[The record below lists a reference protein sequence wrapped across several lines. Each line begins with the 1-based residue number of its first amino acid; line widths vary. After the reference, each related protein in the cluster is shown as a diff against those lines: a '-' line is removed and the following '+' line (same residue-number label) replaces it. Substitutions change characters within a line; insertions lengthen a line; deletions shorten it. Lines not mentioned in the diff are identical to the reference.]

1 VVALKIL
8 ISAGEASGDLYAA
21 SLAAELRRRHPDLEL
36 FGCAGPRM
44 RAAGVRAVVDA
55 ASLAVVGLI
64 EVVAHIPRIRREFR
78 KLLAAARAERPALAI
93 LTDSPDF
100 HLRLARR
107 LKRMGIPVVYLV
119 APQVW
124 AWRKGRLAA
133 MRRSI
138 DRLLCIFPFEEPFF
152 REHGVPVTYIGHP
165 LSRLVR
171 PSLSKEEFFRKHGL
185 AEDRPLVALL
195 PGSRPAE
202 AARHMPAL
210 KAAAAE
216 IARRLPVNLVLGLPE
231 KTGDRVYC
239 PGFFRERIPGASIQV
254 IEGET
259 WNVLAHATLA
269 LAASGTVTVEAA
281 LLGTPVV
288 TFYKVT
294 ALSWFAGKFLVDVP
308 FYSMVNL
315 IAGRAVIPEL
325 MQNEMTGERLAAEA
339 LRLLNSPDTR
349 EEMRRQ
355 LQAVG
360 HALAGPE
367 DPMERAAGIVDEILA
382 TNHRW
387 QPSKSKK

>member
-1 VVALKIL
+1 MALKIL

-21 SLAAELRRRHPDLEL
+21 SLAAELLRRHADIQL

-44 RAAGVRAVVDA
+44 RAGGVRAVVDA
-55 ASLAVVGLI
+55 ESLAVVGLI
-64 EVVAHIPRIRREFR
+64 EVVAHIPRVWREYR
-78 KLLAAARAERPALAI
+78 KLLKAARAERPALAI

-100 HLRLARR
+100 HLRLARK

-119 APQVW
+119 APQAW
-124 AWRKGRLAA
+124 AWRKGRLPS
-133 MRRSI
+133 MRRTI

-152 REHGVPVTYIGHP
+152 REHGIPVTYIGHP

-171 PSLSKEEFFRKHGL
+171 PTLDRKEFFRKHGL

-195 PGSRPAE
+195 PGSRQAE

-210 KAAAAE
+210 EAAAAE
-216 IARRLPVNLVLGLPE
+216 MARRLPLNLALGLPAGAG
-231 KTGDRVYC
+231 TGDRAYGARLLGERL
-239 PGFFRERIPGASIQV
+239 PGEVIQV

-259 WNVLAHATLA
+259 WDLLAHATVA

-281 LLGTPVV
+281 LLGTPTV

-294 ALSWFAGKFLVDVP
+294 ALSWVAGKFLVNVP

-339 LRLLNSPDTR
+339 LRLLNSPGAR

-355 LQAVG
+355 LEAVG
-360 HALAGPE
+360 RALAGPE
-367 DPMERAAGIVDEILA
+367 NPMEKAAGIVDEILA
-382 TNHRW
+382 TNQAR
-387 QPSKSKK
+387 QTSKS

>member
-21 SLAAELRRRHPDLEL
+21 SLAAELLRRHADLEL

-64 EVVAHIPRIRREFR
+64 EVVAHIPRVWREYR

-100 HLRLARR
+100 HLRLARQ

-133 MRRSI
+133 MRRNI

-171 PSLSKEEFFRKHGL
+171 PSLGKAEFFRKHGL
-185 AEDRPLVALL
+185 QEDRPLVALL
-195 PGSRPAE
+195 PGSRRAE

-210 KAAAAE
+210 AAAAAE
-216 IARRLPVNLVLGLPE
+216 IAHRMPVNLALGRAGL
-231 KTGDRVYC
+231 DD
-239 PGFFRERIPGASIQV
+239 FRERIPGRAIQV

-259 WNVLAHATLA
+259 WDLLAHSTLS

-281 LLGTPVV
+281 LLGTPMV

-325 MQNEMTGERLAAEA
+325 MQNEMTGERLAVEA
-339 LRLLNSPDTR
+339 LRLLNSPAER

-355 LQAVG
+355 LGAVG
-360 HALAGPE
+360 RALAGPE
-367 DPMERAAGIVDEILA
+367 NPMERAAGIVDEILG
-382 TNHRW
+382 TNRVR
-387 QPSKSKK
+387 QPSKS

>member
-1 VVALKIL
+1 MAFKIL

-21 SLAAELRRRHPDLEL
+21 SLAAELLRRHADLEL

-44 RAAGVRAVVDA
+44 RAAGVRAVVDS

-64 EVVAHIPRIRREFR
+64 EVVAHIPRIRREYR
-78 KLLAAARAERPALAI
+78 KLLAAARAERPTLAI

-133 MRRSI
+133 MRRTV

-152 REHGVPVTYIGHP
+152 REHGIPVTYIGHP

-171 PSLSKEEFFRKHGL
+171 PSIGREEFFRKHGL

-195 PGSRPAE
+195 PGSRQAE

-210 KAAAAE
+210 EAAAAE
-216 IARRLPVNLVLGLPE
+216 IARRRPVNLVLGRAGLS
-231 KTGDRVYC
+231 D
-239 PGFFRERIPGASIQV
+239 FRERIPGGAIQV

-259 WNVLAHATLA
+259 WDLLAHATLA

-281 LLGTPVV
+281 LLGTPMV

-294 ALSWFAGKFLVDVP
+294 ALSWFAGRFLVNVP

-339 LRLLNSPDTR
+339 LRLLDSPAAR
-349 EEMRRQ
+349 EEMQRQ
-355 LQAVG
+355 LEAVSR
-360 HALAGPE
+360 ALAGPE
-367 DPMERAAGIVDEILA
+367 DPIERAAGIVDEILG
-382 TNHRW
+382 TNHGR
-387 QPSKSKK
+387 QPSKN

>member
-1 VVALKIL
+1 VVAFKIL

-21 SLAAELRRRHPDLEL
+21 SLGAELLRRHPDLEL

-44 RAAGVRAVVDA
+44 RAAGVREVVDA

-64 EVVAHIPRIRREFR
+64 EVVEHIPRVWREYR
-78 KLLAAARAERPALAI
+78 KLLKAARTERPALAI

-100 HLRLARR
+100 HLRLARQF
-107 LKRMGIPVVYLV
+107 KRMGIPVVYLV

-124 AWRKGRLAA
+124 AWRKGRLPA
-133 MRRSI
+133 MRRDI

-152 REHGVPVTYIGHP
+152 KEHGVAATYIGHP

-171 PSLSKEEFFRKHGL
+171 PSLGKEEFFRKHGL

-195 PGSRPAE
+195 PGSRQAE

-210 KAAAAE
+210 MDAAAE
-216 IARRLPVNLVLGLPE
+216 ISRRMPVNLVLGRAGLS
-231 KTGDRVYC
+231 D
-239 PGFFRERIPGASIQV
+239 FRERIPGGAIQV

-259 WNVLAHATLA
+259 WDLLAHATLA
-269 LAASGTVTVEAA
+269 LAASGTVTIEAA
-281 LLGTPVV
+281 LLGTPMV

-339 LRLLNSPDTR
+339 LKLLNSPVER

-355 LQAVG
+355 LGEVG
-360 HALAGPE
+360 RALAGPE
-367 DPMERAAGIVDEILA
+367 DPMERAAGIVDQILG
-382 TNHRW
+382 TNRVR
-387 QPSKSKK
+387 QPSKS